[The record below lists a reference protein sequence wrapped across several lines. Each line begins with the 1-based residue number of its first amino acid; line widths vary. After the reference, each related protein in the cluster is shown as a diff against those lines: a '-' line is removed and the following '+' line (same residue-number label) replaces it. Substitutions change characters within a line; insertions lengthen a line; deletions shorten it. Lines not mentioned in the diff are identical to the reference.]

1 MSKDIKFNF
10 LNSDEE
16 ERYQK
21 HLTLKEIGYE
31 GQLNLKNSSVL
42 CIGAGGLGS
51 SVLLYLAATGIGR
64 IGIVDNDKVEKSNLQ
79 RQIIHETN
87 TIGNQKIDSAKE
99 RIKKLNPNC
108 EILTFSERINPKNAL
123 ELINEF
129 DVICDCSD
137 NFGTRYL
144 INDSCL
150 ILNKPLVFGSVQGF
164 EGQVSVFNLFKNSPN
179 LRDLLPESPS
189 KNAAPSCSEYGI
201 VGVSTGLIG
210 ILQVNEIIK
219 IILKKGETLIDTAM
233 TLNAMHPD
241 IIVIRHQDSG
251 ACNLLS
257 QKVNCAVLNAGDGRR
272 EHPTQALLDAL
283 TIINRRKKIE
293 GLKIA
298 ICGDILHSRVARSNI
313 YLLNMLGAEVNIVA
327 PTNLMPNE
335 IERFGVNIFSDMKKG
350 VKDCD
355 IVMML
360 RLQNER
366 MTSSFLSSN
375 REYYEYYGLT
385 PDKIKFAKE
394 DALIMHPGPMNR
406 GIEIDTNLADD
417 INKSV
422 IKEQVELGV
431 AVRMACLKIF
441 CE

>member
-10 LNSDEE
+10 LSSDEE

-64 IGIVDNDKVEKSNLQ
+64 IGIVDNDQVEKSNLQ

-87 TIGNQKIDSAKE
+87 TIGNLKIDSAKE

-164 EGQVSVFNLFKNSPN
+164 EGQVSVFNLCKNSPN

-189 KNAAPSCSEYGI
+189 KNAAPSCAEYGV

-219 IILKKGETLIDTAM
+219 IILKKGETLDGKILIFDLLKM
-233 TLNAMHPD
+233 NIKKLTLKSDQLNKR
-241 IIVIRHQDSG
+241 IQ
-251 ACNLLS
+251 NLS
-257 QKVNCAVLNAGDGRR
+257 QNEDFYNSDEYCEKDNKINTINANDFNNLYKAKRNKILLIDVRENEEFSTSAIEGSISIPLRHLDQNSDLKFIQKESLSKEVFTICKSGRR
-272 EHPTQALLDAL
+272 SEEASRILSKFKIHS
-283 TIINRRKKIE
+283 RSIE
-293 GLKIA
+293 G
-298 ICGDILHSRVARSNI
+298 
-313 YLLNMLGAEVNIVA
+313 
-327 PTNLMPNE
+327 
-335 IERFGVNIFSDMKKG
+335 
-350 VKDCD
+350 
-355 IVMML
+355 
-360 RLQNER
+360 
-366 MTSSFLSSN
+366 
-375 REYYEYYGLT
+375 
-385 PDKIKFAKE
+385 
-394 DALIMHPGPMNR
+394 
-406 GIEIDTNLADD
+406 GIE
-417 INKSV
+417 K
-422 IKEQVELGV
+422 
-431 AVRMACLKIF
+431 VRKIL
-441 CE
+441 CN

>member
-51 SVLLYLAATGIGR
+51 SVLLYLAATGIGK
-64 IGIVDNDKVEKSNLQ
+64 IGIVDNDHVEKSNLQ

-87 TIGNQKIDSAKE
+87 TIGNLKIDSAKE
-99 RIKKLNPNC
+99 RIKKFNPNC
-108 EILTFSERINPKNAL
+108 EILTFSKRINPKNAL
-123 ELINEF
+123 ELIEEF

-164 EGQVSVFNLFKNSPN
+164 EGQVSVFNLYKNSPN

-189 KNAAPSCSEYGI
+189 KNAAPSCAEYGV

-219 IILKKGETLIDTAM
+219 IILKKGEIL
-233 TLNAMHPD
+233 
-241 IIVIRHQDSG
+241 
-251 ACNLLS
+251 
-257 QKVNCAVLNAGDGRR
+257 DG
-272 EHPTQALLDAL
+272 
-283 TIINRRKKIE
+283 TI
-293 GLKIA
+293 LVF
-298 ICGDILHSRVARSNI
+298 D
-313 YLLNMLGAEVNIVA
+313 LLNMNMKKLHLKSEEVNKQIK
-327 PTNLMPNE
+327 NLSQFKEFYSDEICSEKNIEVDIINANDFNKLFKVQPNKILLIDVRE
-335 IERFGVNIFSDMKKG
+335 NEEFSASAIKGSVSIPLSNLNQDSDLEFIQKESLDKEVFTICQSGKRSEKASKILSKFKIQSRSIEGGI
-350 VKDCD
+350 
-355 IVMML
+355 
-360 RLQNER
+360 E
-366 MTSSFLSSN
+366 
-375 REYYEYYGLT
+375 
-385 PDKIKFAKE
+385 KIK
-394 DALIMHPGPMNR
+394 
-406 GIEIDTNLADD
+406 EILCN
-417 INKSV
+417 
-422 IKEQVELGV
+422 EY
-431 AVRMACLKIF
+431 F
-441 CE
+441 